1 MLIYIV
7 VVCSL
12 ILVEGLFVDL
22 YLLVIN
28 NSTNKIYDEIECVN
42 VHLPGVV
49 FCYAHA
55 SNALIFMISVAWKLN
70 IKQRLLQDSHTHTP
84 VCHVASQ
91 QAACAQTGLES
102 HVIVTSQYCHLHTA
116 ASIEK
121 DVPDV
126 FNVCTYAT
134 MHLVMAI
141 GSYVNS
147 MLLLHLLLGFTVMRF
162 LTSIWMN
169 EWMISVMLSP
179 PLRDPCKHKA
189 LRAYLLVIFSH

>member
-12 ILVEGLFVDL
+12 ILVKGLFVDL

-28 NSTNKIYDEIECVN
+28 NSIYDEIECVSI
-42 VHLPGVV
+42 HLPGVV
-49 FCYAHA
+49 FCSAHA
-55 SNALIFMISVAWKLN
+55 SNALIFMISVAWK
-70 IKQRLLQDSHTHTP
+70 KTKHQATVVTRLTHTHTP
-84 VCHVASQ
+84 VCHIASQ

-141 GSYVNS
+141 GSYANS

-169 EWMISVMLSP
+169 DWFL
-179 PLRDPCKHKA
+179 
-189 LRAYLLVIFSH
+189 